1 MDAHELAPDAGSP
14 VSVLLDSTEGIEP
27 EREALPPEPADRSPK
42 WSDEPV
48 QEAIAV
54 QPSPS
59 QTLPEAVPEPAQEAI
74 EPKIEA
80 IPPVSQ
86 PLPTLLGQRAAKRM
100 GRPSRASRA
109 KDFAATATASV
120 LAGKNLPVHADRPLP
135 LAVRAELNKI
145 LGPDIDQFRLLLA
158 DTFLAMAQECAE
170 HIRADLPN
178 QKPETRAFTMS
189 VLIDKSEALRGKLSS
204 NPRTAAVNV
213 QVNIGSDAELRAQ
226 LLAALSPSASPVN
239 VTPAL
244 AGAKAGAD

>member
-27 EREALPPEPADRSPK
+27 EREALPPEPTERSPK
-42 WSDEPV
+42 WSNEPV

-54 QPSPS
+54 EPGPS
-59 QTLPEAVPEPAQEAI
+59 QTLPEPMPEAIKPAI
-74 EPKIEA
+74 EP
-80 IPPVSQ
+80 IPPVSK
-86 PLPTLLGQRAAKRM
+86 PLPPPLGQMAAKRM

-120 LAGKNLPVHADRPLP
+120 LAGKNLPVHANRPLP